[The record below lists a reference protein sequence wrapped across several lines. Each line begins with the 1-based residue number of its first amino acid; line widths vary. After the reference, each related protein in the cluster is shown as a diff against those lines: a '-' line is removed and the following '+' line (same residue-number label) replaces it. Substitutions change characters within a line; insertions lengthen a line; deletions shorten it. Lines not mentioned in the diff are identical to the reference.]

1 MRFFFWGALIFFLS
15 GLVSCGGER
24 EEDPRMLLIGS
35 WRISHMNIH
44 TILTLR
50 NNGSWQSEDR
60 MEGQHTKI
68 IEKRGK
74 STGRWKMESKDRLV
88 FSVETAEDA
97 GMWPAGSLQTF
108 DIEVLQPGKLILR
121 HPETGRTSE
130 WAKVRAQR
138 PEQGEILVHQVVR
151 MEPLIVNVARARV
164 LERQRFLC
172 MEMEFVLSLEH
183 PVSNPEEIPPPP
195 PLHPEVRETVLFYLS
210 SLEYRDMNSF
220 DRVKEFRLN
229 MREILSPYFDNRL
242 EEIEVRNI
250 IVASSE
256 ESLEEFILGYPEL
269 RHEFGVMPPQ
279 RPVPQEAEVS
289 ASD

>member
-1 MRFFFWGALIFFLS
+1 MRLFFRAVLILFLA

-24 EEDPRMLLIGS
+24 EEDPRLLLIGS
-35 WRISHMNIH
+35 WRISHMNVH

-68 IEKRGK
+68 IEKRGQ
-74 STGRWKMESKDRLV
+74 STGRWKMESRDRLV
-88 FSVETAEDA
+88 FSVETAEEA

-108 DIEVLQPGKLILR
+108 DIETLEPGKLVLR

-130 WAKVRAQR
+130 WSKVRAQR
-138 PEQGEILVHQVVR
+138 PVAGEILAHQVVR
-151 MEPLIVNVARARV
+151 MEPIIVNIARTRV

-172 MEMEFVLSLEH
+172 MEMEFVLGLEY
-183 PVSNPEEIPPPP
+183 PVSSPEEIPPPP
-195 PLHPEVRETVLFYLS
+195 PLHPEVRETILFYLS

-220 DRVKEFRLN
+220 DRVKEFRLHLRN
-229 MREILSPYFDNRL
+229 MLAPYFDNRL
-242 EEIEVRNI
+242 EEIEIRNI

-279 RPVPQEAEVS
+279 RPVPQQTEASVS
-289 ASD
+289 E